1 LQAKTQHVLG
11 AGLCYTKVR
20 MALFVNQKDNR
31 TELQQKVA
39 ADLAERLKNHQPIA
53 GKDPDVGNG
62 ILEDSQEATGRSL
75 FWVGVVTMLV
85 VALVVFVL
93 IVFNDL

>member
-1 LQAKTQHVLG
+1 
-11 AGLCYTKVR
+11 
-20 MALFVNQKDNR
+20 MALFVKQNEQR
-31 TELQQKVA
+31 SELQQKVA
-39 ADLAERLKNHQPIA
+39 ADLAERLKSREPVS

-85 VALVVFVL
+85 IALVVFVL
-93 IVFNDL
+93 VVFNDV

>member
-1 LQAKTQHVLG
+1 
-11 AGLCYTKVR
+11 

-39 ADLAERLKNHQPIA
+39 ADLADRLKSREPAPGNA
-53 GKDPDVGNG
+53 SDVGGG
-62 ILEDSQEATGRSL
+62 ILEDSKEATGRSL

-85 VALVVFVL
+85 IALVVFVL

>member
-1 LQAKTQHVLG
+1 M
-11 AGLCYTKVR
+11 R

-39 ADLAERLKNHQPIA
+39 ADLADRLKSREPTP
-53 GKDPDVGNG
+53 GKASDVGNG

-85 VALVVFVL
+85 VALVIFVL

>member
-1 LQAKTQHVLG
+1 
-11 AGLCYTKVR
+11 

-39 ADLAERLKNHQPIA
+39 ADLADRLKSRELAP
-53 GKDPDVGNG
+53 GKASDVGNG
-62 ILEDSQEATGRSL
+62 ILEDSHEATGRSL

-85 VALVVFVL
+85 VALVIFVL